1 MIIRALTALV
11 FLAFAAVSQAAT
23 LKEGPLSATVPEA
36 VGEGDPFLVEVR
48 LDNQVEKVTVEW
60 LGKAV
65 DVTMAKREG
74 AFRGE
79 VLLGAGL
86 GCPHGEQTIVVE
98 AVRPNRRELVLGK
111 IRVDAV
117 EFPEQRLKLPP
128 KMVTPSKEDSA
139 RIKREQEMITKAL
152 SEVSPRRFWS
162 FPFAR
167 PVPGDVTSAFGLRR
181 VLNGQ
186 PRSPHSGLDLDGK
199 TGDAVA
205 AANQGKVIL
214 VGDFYFNG
222 KSVFVDHG
230 QGVISMYFHLSRVDV
245 SLGQH
250 VERGHQVGQVG
261 ASGRATGPHLHF
273 GMKILGQAV
282 DPTPLFTAGSA
293 FAQGRGAKGG
303 S

>member
-1 MIIRALTALV
+1 MIARALTILI
-11 FLAFAAVSQAAT
+11 FLAFAFAAQAAT
-23 LKEGPLSATVPEA
+23 LTEGPLSVTVPDA

-48 LDNQVEKVTVEW
+48 LENQVEKVTVEW

-65 DVTMAKREG
+65 DVTMAKRG
-74 AFRGE
+74 GTFRGE

-98 AVRPNRRELVLGK
+98 ALRPGRRELVLGK

-117 EFPEQRLKLPP
+117 DFPEQRLNLPP
-128 KMVTPSKEDSA
+128 KMVTPTQENLA
-139 RIKREQEMITKAL
+139 RIKREQEQINKAL
-152 SEVSPRRFWS
+152 AEISPRRFWS
-162 FPFAR
+162 FPFLR

-181 VLNGQ
+181 ILNGQ

-199 TGDAVA
+199 TGDQVC
-205 AANQGKVIL
+205 AANQGKVLLI
-214 VGDFYFNG
+214 GDFYFNG
-222 KSVFVDHG
+222 KSVFLDHG

-245 SLGQH
+245 VLGQS
-250 VERGHQVGQVG
+250 VERGHQVGLVG

-282 DPTPLFTAGSA
+282 DPTPLFTAGSG
-293 FAQGRGAKGG
+293 FDRGPREG

>member
-1 MIIRALTALV
+1 MIIRALVALL

-23 LKEGPLSATVPEA
+23 LVEGPLSVTVPEA
-36 VGEGDPFLVEVR
+36 VGEGAPFLVEVR
-48 LDNQVEKVTVEW
+48 LQNQVEKVTVEW
-60 LGKAV
+60 LGKTV
-65 DVTMAKREG
+65 DVTMNRREG

-86 GCPHGEQTIVVE
+86 GCPHGEQTLVVE
-98 AVRPNRRELVLGK
+98 ALRPNRREMVLGK
-111 IRVDAV
+111 ITVNAVD
-117 EFPEQRLKLPP
+117 FPEQRLKLPP
-128 KMVTPSKEDSA
+128 KMVTPSKDDLA
-139 RIKREQEMITKAL
+139 RIKREQELITKAL
-152 SEVSPRRFWS
+152 AGITPRRFWS
-162 FPFAR
+162 FPFLR
-167 PVPGDVTSAFGLRR
+167 PVPGEVTSAFGLRR
-181 VLNGQ
+181 ILNGQ

-199 TGDAVA
+199 TGDPVA
-205 AANQGKVIL
+205 AANQGKVVL

-222 KSVFVDHG
+222 KSVFIDHG

-245 SLGQH
+245 VLGQY

-282 DPTPLFTAGSA
+282 DPTPLFTAESA
-293 FAQGRGAKGG
+293 EGLGGKGG